1 MSRRNKLQSNAKPQD
16 IVATPAPVIER
27 AKPDTVPMVRDGKL
41 ADVHPAEVDN
51 YARYGWVKC
60 P

>member
-1 MSRRNKLQSNAKPQD
+1 MSRRNKNQSNAKPQD
-16 IVATPAPVIER
+16 IVATPAPIGD
-27 AKPDTVPMVRDGKL
+27 KPDTVPMVRDGKL